1 MTRVLEAGQWRKRR
15 YTIGRYKEAV
25 DPDDEGLDP
34 KTARNRA
41 KAVIAAAGDGR
52 GPQEALHPTA
62 RDEKVERSADCFAN
76 VREEF
81 LKRYRTRQR
90 TKPTPMRSTL
100 TS

>member
-41 KAVIAAAGDGR
+41 KAVIAAAGD
-52 GPQEALHPTA
+52 
-62 RDEKVERSADCFAN
+62 
-76 VREEF
+76 
-81 LKRYRTRQR
+81 
-90 TKPTPMRSTL
+90 
-100 TS
+100 